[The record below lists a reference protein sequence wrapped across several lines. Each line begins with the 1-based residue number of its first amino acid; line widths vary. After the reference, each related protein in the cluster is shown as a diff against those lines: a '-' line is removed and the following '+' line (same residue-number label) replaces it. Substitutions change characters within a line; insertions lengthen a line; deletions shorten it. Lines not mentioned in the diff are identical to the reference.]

1 MIPCSLCS
9 PIFLAGFPTYF
20 EYFSVFFKS
29 KLPPPVRVSSS
40 ITRLFIIVDPIPI
53 KQIFNFIEP
62 PILQPG
68 EIKLSP
74 ISKSC
79 PR

>member
-29 KLPPPVRVSSS
+29 KLPAPMGVSSS

-53 KQIFNFIEP
+53 KQILPILLKP

-68 EIKLSP
+68 EIKL
-74 ISKSC
+74 
-79 PR
+79 